1 MPHLTLEYSAN
12 VTGFDAAGTL
22 LALNTA
28 LVASRHFDAL
38 DIKSRARALDT
49 FLVGTE
55 PAGHGFVHV
64 TLALLSGRDAA
75 TKRALSDALL
85 SALKRCCADERR
97 LRLQLCA
104 EIVEIDRASYAK
116 RTLGAGLSS
125 AR

>member
-1 MPHLTLEYSAN
+1 MPHLTMEYSAN
-12 VTGFDAAGTL
+12 ITGFDAAGAL
-22 LALNTA
+22 LSLNTA
-28 LVASRHFDAL
+28 LVGTRHFEAL

-55 PAGHGFVHV
+55 PRGHGFVHV

-75 TKRALSDALL
+75 TKRALSDTLL
-85 SALKRCCADERR
+85 SALKRFCADERG

-116 RTLGAGLSS
+116 RTVSS